1 MKRLILYLLAA
12 LAAGALLFGWG
23 YRRGAASVVVEETT
37 RIDTVF
43 YPRPEPL
50 PGTYRFADISVPVLL
65 FAPPDTVTETV
76 VVKVG
81 ADSVQM
87 KVAMETRPY
96 SDSTYRAQVSGPRI
110 GNLRPTLDWIETYDR
125 TTTQQQVVTRRSR
138 FALTA
143 GVGAA
148 YTPQGFQ
155 PTVGVGVGVILWQF

>member
-1 MKRLILYLLAA
+1 MKRLILYLLAT
-12 LAAGALLFGWG
+12 LSAGALLFGWG

-110 GNLRPTLDWIETYDR
+110 GNLRPTLDWIETYNC
-125 TTTQQQVVTRRSR
+125 TTTRQQVVTRRTR

-143 GVGAA
+143 GIGAA

>member
-1 MKRLILYLLAA
+1 MKRLILYLLAT
-12 LAAGALLFGWG
+12 LSAGALLFGWG

-110 GNLRPTLDWIETYDR
+110 GNLRPTLDWIETYTC
-125 TTTQQQVVTRRSR
+125 TTTRQQVVTRRSR

-143 GVGAA
+143 GIGAA

>member
-1 MKRLILYLLAA
+1 MKRLILYLLAT
-12 LAAGALLFGWG
+12 LSAGALLFGWG

-87 KVAMETRPY
+87 KVAMETTRTAPTGHR
-96 SDSTYRAQVSGPRI
+96 SAGP
-110 GNLRPTLDWIETYDR
+110 GSATCG
-125 TTTQQQVVTRRSR
+125 RRS
-138 FALTA
+138 T
-143 GVGAA
+143 G
-148 YTPQGFQ
+148 
-155 PTVGVGVGVILWQF
+155 

>member
-1 MKRLILYLLAA
+1 M
-12 LAAGALLFGWG
+12 
-23 YRRGAASVVVEETT
+23 VVEETT

-50 PGTYRFADISVPVLL
+50 PGTYRLADISVPVLL

-76 VVKVG
+76 VVKIG

-96 SDSTYRAQVSGPRI
+96 SDSTYRAQVSGPR
-110 GNLRPTLDWIETYDR
+110 LDWIETYDR
-125 TTTQQQVVTRRSR
+125 TTIRQQVVTRRSR

-155 PTVGVGVGVILWQF
+155 PTVGVGVGIILWQF

>member
-1 MKRLILYLLAA
+1 MHLKALRNMNPSCCTSTVSYTHLLS
-12 LAAGALLFGWG
+12 AGALLFGWG

-96 SDSTYRAQVSGPRI
+96 SCLLYTSGHILYTKHIAQ
-110 GNLRPTLDWIETYDR
+110 
-125 TTTQQQVVTRRSR
+125 
-138 FALTA
+138 
-143 GVGAA
+143 
-148 YTPQGFQ
+148 
-155 PTVGVGVGVILWQF
+155 

>member
-1 MKRLILYLLAA
+1 MKRLILYLFAA

-148 YTPQGFQ
+148 YTPQGIQ
-155 PTVGVGVGVILWQF
+155 PTVGVGVGIILWQF

>member
-1 MKRLILYLLAA
+1 MKRLILYLFAA

-43 YPRPEPL
+43 YPRPEP
-50 PGTYRFADISVPVLL
+50 VPVLL

-125 TTTQQQVVTRRSR
+125 TTIRQQVVTRRSR

-155 PTVGVGVGVILWQF
+155 PTVGVGVGIILWQF

>member
-1 MKRLILYLLAA
+1 MKRLILYLLAT
-12 LAAGALLFGWG
+12 LSAGALLFGWG

-37 RIDTVF
+37 RIDTVVD
-43 YPRPEPL
+43 PRPEPL

-96 SDSTYRAQVSGPRI
+96 SDSTYRAQVSGP
-110 GNLRPTLDWIETYDR
+110 
-125 TTTQQQVVTRRSR
+125 QQVVTRRSR

-143 GVGAA
+143 GIGAA

>member
-12 LAAGALLFGWG
+12 LAAGVLLFGWG
-23 YRRGAASVVVEETT
+23 YRRGAASVAVEETT

-50 PGTYRFADISVPVLL
+50 PGTYRLADISVPVLL

-110 GNLRPTLDWIETYDR
+110 GNLRPTLDWIETYNR

-155 PTVGVGVGVILWQF
+155 PTVGVGVGIILWQF